1 MAITILVKW
10 FLNDLDRYSHLI
22 FLSLHYFHVAD
33 SLVCAL
39 GKHSFQAN

>member
-22 FLSLHYFHVAD
+22 FLSLHYFRVAD

-39 GKHSFQAN
+39 GKHRFHAN